1 MKIFRKLISENLVPQ
16 WLYMEL
22 LKATTGRLKDQAV
35 NVRKTAL
42 LLF

>member
-22 LKATTGRLKDQAV
+22 LKAMTGRLKDQAV